1 VGVYGTYTVTRK
13 LSVSFVRFS
22 CATSAVEHT
31 WTFDGRNQ
39 VSVSVVVVE
48 TATMM
53 LWVDGLMYETAQPL
67 EQRLQTSQQTVD
79 NDTDMRCSPVG

>member
-1 VGVYGTYTVTRK
+1 
-13 LSVSFVRFS
+13 
-22 CATSAVEHT
+22 VEHT